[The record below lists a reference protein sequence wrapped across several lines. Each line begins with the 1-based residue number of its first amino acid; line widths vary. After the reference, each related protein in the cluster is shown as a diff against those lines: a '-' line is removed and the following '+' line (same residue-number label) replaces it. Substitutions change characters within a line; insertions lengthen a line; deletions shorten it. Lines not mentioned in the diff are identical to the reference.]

1 MTSRNFAVALIIVA
15 LSVTPPIAIS
25 GYVRAPSVHVSAF
38 DRYFRTELY
47 FGMNKPG
54 GGEVTTDQWA
64 KFLTDEV
71 TPRFPD
77 GLTVIDAAG
86 QFRSAS
92 GTIVQ
97 ERSRMIILLYRKRD
111 RESASRKINEIRAA
125 YCKLFDQESVM
136 RVDLRRSVEVSFE

>member
-1 MTSRNFAVALIIVA
+1 MTSRNFAVALIIIA
-15 LSVTPPIAIS
+15 SSVTPSIAIS
-25 GYVRAPSVHVSAF
+25 GYVRAPSVHVLAF

-54 GGEVTTDQWA
+54 GGEVTTEQWA
-64 KFLTDEV
+64 KFLSNEV

-92 GTIVQ
+92 GMIVK
-97 ERSRMIILLYRKRD
+97 EKSRMIILLYRKRD
-111 RESASRKINEIRAA
+111 RESASRKIDEIRAL

-136 RVDLRRSVEVSFE
+136 RIDLRRSVEVSFE